1 MFCKFSIKRDECD
14 EELIYFASVD
24 IYVVKYRLEYRS
36 IEDLEAASWPDGLS
50 PPFPHSYA
58 PTRKF
63 PPKTNSFLRRDGL
76 KGLPVARVHFS
87 IGYWRGWNASNGR
100 YPIARVDMPLHFS
113 IKSPADAFYRLLR
126 VRLLPPRKIMGLI
139 CTFSL
144 I

>member
-1 MFCKFSIKRDECD
+1 MFCKFSIKRDEYD

-87 IGYWRGWNASNGR
+87 AIG
-100 YPIARVDMPLHFS
+100 VDGMPVTDGTRSLVS
-113 IKSPADAFYRLLR
+113 ICHYIFP
-126 VRLLPPRKIMGLI
+126 
-139 CTFSL
+139 
-144 I
+144 